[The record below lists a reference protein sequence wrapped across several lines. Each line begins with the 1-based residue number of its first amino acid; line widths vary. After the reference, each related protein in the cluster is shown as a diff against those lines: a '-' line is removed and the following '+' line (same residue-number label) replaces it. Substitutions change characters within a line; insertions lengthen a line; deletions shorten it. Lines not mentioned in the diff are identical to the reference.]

1 LVAEVYLGRDLTA
14 TVTKNAHQHDGVC
27 GVRRVCDGDVRRLLL
42 RSACRVDAVDLEK
55 ANKPNRV
62 GQAGG

>member
-1 LVAEVYLGRDLTA
+1 LAEVYLRRDLTA

-27 GVRRVCDGDVRRLLL
+27 GVRRPDHGDVCRLLL
-42 RSACRVDAVDLEK
+42 RSACRVDAVDLEET
-55 ANKPNRV
+55 NKSNRG